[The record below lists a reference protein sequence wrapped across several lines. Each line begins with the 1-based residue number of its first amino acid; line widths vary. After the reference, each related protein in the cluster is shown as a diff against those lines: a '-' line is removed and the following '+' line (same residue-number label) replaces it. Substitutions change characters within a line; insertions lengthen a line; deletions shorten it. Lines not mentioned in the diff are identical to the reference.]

1 VLLVSGDVARRTG
14 GNLYDRRMERACRRA
29 GVRLRIVAVTSTA
42 QARSELGWRRPRV
55 VVIDSIAVAI
65 AAPLLGWI
73 RRELGARV
81 VLLMHMPTRARGTR
95 ALLRAADHI
104 VAVGPELARTLVQ
117 QGATRS
123 RMSVIPPGCDGIP
136 RVARRTRKG
145 RNQPLRVVSVAN
157 WSPAKG
163 IANLVVAAALVPDV
177 HLDLVG
183 DTGTHRYRDAVRA
196 RIRSNA
202 IGARVVVHGALSE
215 RALARRYA
223 EADIFALP
231 TEREGYGIVFG
242 EALVHGLPVI
252 AADIP
257 TVRAIVGRRRTV
269 RTAAK
274 RPIARGRTT
283 ADDGYV
289 AAAEAREERAGQG
302 TRPTALETQSGS
314 FRRCHPKRNTGGH
327 GQDVS
332 AQSRRRSVRSS
343 PTDAPRALPMRST
356 PRRSAPQLLT
366 DRHDAHV
373 FRCTRIRSV
382 LPYKP
387 PKLSPLIGRLALGR
401 PRVMTESS
409 YLRNLGD
416 LRSFVAFI
424 RNETR
429 VAVARW

>member
-104 VAVGPELARTLVQ
+104 VAVGPDLARTLVQ

-145 RNQPLRVVSVAN
+145 SNQPLRVVSVAN

-252 AADIP
+252 AADVP
-257 TVRAIVGRRRTV
+257 TVRAIVG
-269 RTAAK
+269 
-274 RPIARGRTT
+274 
-283 ADDGYV
+283 D
-289 AAAEAREERAGQG
+289 AGLFV
-302 TRPTALETQSGS
+302 P
-314 FRRCHPKRNTGGH
+314 P
-327 GQDVS
+327 
-332 AQSRRRSVRSS
+332 RSVRSLVAALRLM
-343 PTDAPRALPMRST
+343 TDTWL
-356 PRRSAPQLLT
+356 RRRLAKN
-366 DRHDAHV
+366 A
-373 FRCTRIRSV
+373 RIRARV
-382 LPYKP
+382 LPRW
-387 PKLSPLIGRLALGR
+387 SASQGA
-401 PRVMTESS
+401 
-409 YLRNLGD
+409 
-416 LRSFVAFI
+416 FVALI
-424 RNETR
+424 KREMR
-429 VAVARW
+429 VAVAGR